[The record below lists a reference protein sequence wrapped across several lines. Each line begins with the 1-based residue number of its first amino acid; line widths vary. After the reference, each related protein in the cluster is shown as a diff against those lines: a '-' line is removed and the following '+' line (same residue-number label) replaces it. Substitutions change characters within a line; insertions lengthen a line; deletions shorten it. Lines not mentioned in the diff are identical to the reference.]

1 MYEQYLPGMLRCTVY
16 TKRQH
21 DERYNNE
28 VFKSLLN
35 NNNGDLITF
44 FKPIQVFNTF
54 RFIKIYKG
62 N

>member
-1 MYEQYLPGMLRCTVY
+1 MIIVNRYVLTVF
-16 TKRQH
+16 TGERQH
-21 DERYNNE
+21 DERYHNE
-28 VFKSLLN
+28 VFESLLN